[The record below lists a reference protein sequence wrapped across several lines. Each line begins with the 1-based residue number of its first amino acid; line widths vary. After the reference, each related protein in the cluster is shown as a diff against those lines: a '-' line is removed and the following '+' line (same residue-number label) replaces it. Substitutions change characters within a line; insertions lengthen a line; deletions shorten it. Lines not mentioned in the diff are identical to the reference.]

1 MFEGIPQEKKE
12 EKENDSND
20 ILEQPVT
27 EEVIDADSKEFE
39 EIKRIKESLK
49 DPYEGFDDNKSSE

>member
-12 EKENDSND
+12 KKDSND
-20 ILEQPVT
+20 ILEQSVT